1 VNKKVQAV
9 GSGARRGGRRRVVER
24 KEMEESAG
32 MDIEVKYN
40 IH

>member
-9 GSGARRGGRRRVVER
+9 GGGARRRRVVER
-24 KEMEESAG
+24 KEMEENAG